1 MEVTGIVAEYNPF
14 HNGHLYQILETKKE
28 TACDFIVVV
37 MSGNFSQRGM
47 ATICDKFSRAQMAL
61 ANGADLVLEL
71 PVPFATASAEFF
83 AHYAISAL
91 RQTHIVT
98 KLSFG
103 SECGDVTCLK
113 QIATTI
119 LQSTKPLD
127 DLIQKGLKE
136 GLSFPRAREQAL
148 LHLLSTHPQ
157 LKGYLVSQLT
167 QVIQSPNNI
176 LGIEY
181 LKALLRQNADITPI
195 TILRKAAQYHE
206 TTIQDTQIASATA
219 IRQQL
224 MEGLEDYHTCV
235 PPNVAHYLKQTS
247 PLTMTDLSAFVHF
260 KLMFSQLSDL
270 YTIWDVPQPLIHSL
284 VKNCQAQTDYEY
296 LVNLATSKTYTRAA
310 VQRSLLRLLLDIR
323 QETLQPIL
331 QAGSLPY
338 LRVLGCRKTATPL
351 LKAIKTQSDVPLI
364 TNLGKQYD
372 DLSANAKVLI
382 DYEIRATKLYH
393 YLTKRSDLQRQDF
406 TTPFLLA

>member
-14 HNGHLYQILETKKE
+14 HNGHLYQILETKKK

-37 MSGNFSQRGM
+37 MSGNFSQRGT
-47 ATICDKFSRAQMAL
+47 ATICDKFSRTQMAL

-103 SECGDVTCLK
+103 SECGDLTCLK
-113 QIATTI
+113 QIASTI
-119 LQSTKPLD
+119 IQSTNILD
-127 DLIQKGLKE
+127 DLIQKHLKQ
-136 GLSFPRAREQAL
+136 GLSFPRAHEQAL
-148 LHLLSTHPQ
+148 LHLLQNHPD
-157 LKGYLVSQLT
+157 LKGYFASQLAS
-167 QVIQSPNNI
+167 VIQSPNNI

-219 IRQQL
+219 IRKQL
-224 MEGLEDYHTCV
+224 TQGLEDYTSCV
-235 PPNVAHYLKQTS
+235 PSNVVHYLKQTS
-247 PLTMTDLSAFVHF
+247 PLAMTDLSAFVHF

-270 YTIWDVPQPLIHSL
+270 YTIWDVPHSLIHSL
-284 VKNCQAQTDYEY
+284 VKHCKAQTDYED
-296 LVNLATSKTYTRAA
+296 LVTLATSKTYTRAA
-310 VQRSLLRLLLDIR
+310 VQRSLLRLLLDIK
-323 QETLQPIL
+323 EDTLQPIL

-351 LKAIKTQSDVPLI
+351 LKAIKNKSDVPLI

-372 DLSANAKVLI
+372 NVSDESKVLI
-382 DYEIRATKLYH
+382 DYEVRATKLYH
-393 YLTKRSDLQRQDF
+393 YLTKHSDLQRQDF
-406 TTPFLLA
+406 TTPFLLV